1 MTNRKNAVLVSLPLV
16 SKPFERGPMRPGVV
30 CCVLLALAGALNAS
44 SIGVAVNGVC
54 ENASCPPPAL
64 AFNSTASV
72 SVDLTV
78 TLPDGDMYLV
88 DGSFGATN
96 NSNGAGFA
104 TNHQFQVTYEGNA
117 AGGVSAADTVIVQAD
132 YLFQTTV
139 GTVTFDRSLLG
150 AFGPS
155 IAASS
160 SASSCVDGT
169 LGCLGP
175 VTPPGS
181 FDPTTSFDL
190 TSAGGDFVFDAAFTN
205 NFGAGSPVGSYIVWG
220 QTTPVSP
227 PTPEPASLVLLALGL
242 GGILIARRARLS
254 RDARRAC
261 TAAKM
266 P

>member
-1 MTNRKNAVLVSLPLV
+1 MPNQKNAALVSLPLASCASQSPRHYIARCFV
-16 SKPFERGPMRPGVV
+16 FLV
-30 CCVLLALAGALNAS
+30 LAGALNAS
-44 SIGVAVNGVC
+44 SIGVAVNGAC

-64 AFNSTASV
+64 GFNSTASV
-72 SVDLTV
+72 SVDVTF

-96 NSNGAGFA
+96 NSNGGGFA
-104 TNHQFQVTYEGNA
+104 TSHQFQVTYEGNA
-117 AGGVSAADTVIVQAD
+117 TGGVSAADTITVEAD

-139 GTVTFDRSLLG
+139 GTVTFSRALLG

-160 SASSCVDGT
+160 SASSCVDGS

-175 VTPPGS
+175 VTPPGT
-181 FDPTTSFDL
+181 FEPTTSFDL
-190 TSAGGDFVFDAAFTN
+190 TSAGGVFVFDAAFTN

-227 PTPEPASLVLLALGL
+227 PTPEPASLILLVFGL
-242 GGILIARRARLS
+242 GGILIGRRARRS
-254 RDARRAC
+254 RDV
-261 TAAKM
+261 
-266 P
+266 